1 MDLTIGGLEPEANTH
16 DLQLLTTVAC
26 FLLSVFSQ
34 VNSQSYA
41 IVEEDGEKTTNYSAE
56 NKQKTTFLSQWF

>member
-1 MDLTIGGLEPEANTH
+1 MGLTIDVLQPQANIH
-16 DLQLLTTVAC
+16 VLQLSTIAAC

-34 VNSQSYA
+34 VNSQSCA

-56 NKQKTTFLSQWF
+56 NKKPFLSQWL